1 MATTLTDATTGST
14 GPRANE
20 CYIKTTSGTPPV
32 RIATRCPQLYNG
44 EWYDQ
49 LVAAIP
55 DLPDEN
61 RDRFDFQ
68 GGGNFSFQ
76 CASGDPTV
84 IAALRTNLRDREIEI
99 TVRSWALNP
108 DREINVTRRAVVKAT
123 KRTLTTLD
131 VECIDKALDITDIE
145 HPSIKFT
152 VEAFPLLST
161 DALGKIVPEGVAN
174 APQAPLVA
182 AGIVSG
188 KFRYLGLK
196 KRTGGVYTVN
206 AVYRDGMQVLPAEYT
221 VVTASAAGA
230 VAYDCLALDFALEQ
244 VQGGRQFDMTYDVLC
259 ENAATNAS
267 YANVELANLLTE
279 WGVSYDSTV
288 LAAAT
293 TTAVVANRMYID
305 YCYLGVSRR
314 QIIKY
319 LLMLLR
325 ASLVLQS
332 NGTYSL
338 VMDVSNAV
346 ALTLSDRDQEV
357 QINGSADP
365 VRNQTLRLQYRPRIA
380 GSRDYQRTRERA
392 IGGASGISEKFNPMV
407 RRDETA
413 DRLADYLTK
422 TDALEEIDFNVYATR
437 CLPGERIKLNS
448 AYFAVATDAL
458 VRQINREPD
467 GDRIKAV
474 VVNEDA
480 YTYAPLAIAG
490 DSTAVYSVDYSR
502 TPPDAPTSCITV
514 GGTSIAALDAAGQA
528 FARVTVRGVPPTFNY
543 RRLWCVARNT
553 TKGGTLGPEIE
564 LLYNGSIFE
573 AVVGDLL
580 SNDAYQLLFF
590 ATNEYDLKGGT
601 VIVAHTAATYAGAPP
616 APGVITVAQTVGRA
630 LQASAAAPSYPHSDR
645 TEWQFR
651 INGAAW
657 QALAESAS
665 AAGIANGIYGARYE
679 FQARFVDKSGNA
691 GAFTISPGI
700 TVTTNIN
707 DSHIVPSGVNSV
719 SVGASAI
726 NQTRTNTGLGAFSV
740 SVPANTRVNTS
751 VSKFAFAFSM
761 VESGGGPIYLMPSA
775 DISKIGGPDVARL
788 SFFNSNT
795 TTAGNVG
802 VDYRTFSP

>member
-1 MATTLTDATTGST
+1 MATTLTDAVTGST
-14 GPRANE
+14 GPRSNE
-20 CYIKTTSGTPPV
+20 CYIKTVSGLPAV
-32 RIATRCPQLYNG
+32 RIATRCPQLYGG
-44 EWYDQ
+44 EWYEQ
-49 LVAAIP
+49 LVATIP

-76 CASGDPTV
+76 CASGDPAV
-84 IAALRTNLRDREIEI
+84 IAELRTNLRDREIEI
-99 TVRSWALNP
+99 TVRSWATNP
-108 DREINVTRRAVVKAT
+108 DREINITRRAVVKAT

-145 HPSIKFT
+145 HPSIKYT

-174 APQAPLVA
+174 APQVPLVA
-182 AGIVSG
+182 AGIVLG
-188 KFRYLGLK
+188 KFRYLGLL
-196 KRTGGVYTVN
+196 KRPGNTYTVN
-206 AVYRDGMQVLPAEYT
+206 AVYRDGVRVLPAEYT
-221 VVTASAAGA
+221 VVTATAAGGA
-230 VAYDCLALDFALEQ
+230 GYDCLALDFAFEQ
-244 VQGGRQFDMTYDVLC
+244 VQGGRAFDMTYDVLC
-259 ENAATNAS
+259 QNGGTNAE
-267 YANVELANLLTE
+267 YANAELAYLLSA
-279 WGVSYDSTV
+279 WGISYDASV
-288 LAAAT
+288 LAAPT
-293 TTAVVANRMYID
+293 TAAVVANRMYID

-319 LLMLLR
+319 LLQLMR

-332 NGTYSL
+332 SGTYSL

-365 VRNQTLRLQYRPRIA
+365 LRNQTLRLQYRPRIA

-392 IGGASGISEKFNPMV
+392 IGGVSGISEKFNPMI

-448 AYFAVATDAL
+448 AYFAAATDVI
-458 VRQINREPD
+458 VRSINREAD

-474 VVNEDA
+474 VVNEAA

-564 LLYNGSIFE
+564 LLYNGSNFE

-580 SNDAYQLLFF
+580 SNDSYQLLFF
-590 ATNEYDLKGGT
+590 ATNEYDLKGAV

-630 LQASAAAPSYPHSDR
+630 LQASTAAPSYPHSDR

-651 INGAAW
+651 INSAAW

-665 AAGIANGIYGARYE
+665 AAGIANGIYGALYE
-679 FQARFVDKSGNA
+679 FQARFIDKSGNA
-691 GAFTISPGI
+691 GAFTVSPSI

-707 DSHIVPSGVNSV
+707 DSHIVPLGVNA
-719 SVGASAI
+719 ASIGNSSI
-726 NQTRTNTGLGAFSV
+726 NQTRTNTGTGGFSV
-740 SVPANTRVNTS
+740 AIPPNSSVNYT
-751 VSKFAFAFSM
+751 VSKFAFAFSS
-761 VESGGGPIYLMPSA
+761 VAFGAEDVDFQPSGDLTKAGGADLARGGMRNRSA
-775 DISKIGGPDVARL
+775 TLTRTVA
-788 SFFNSNT
+788 
-795 TTAGNVG
+795 
-802 VDYRTFSP
+802 VDYRIFSV